1 MTRASVM
8 TLSPLRGPRQGVLI
22 DRLRHWLDGIGPRS
36 LPLARL
42 LVRLIPA
49 RCPFERTVVI
59 AGHTVLHIPPLC
71 QINPLF
77 DELMA
82 LRFRA
87 LCRLEAHQQGQ
98 QERRQDRQP
107 QARRQHP

>member
-1 MTRASVM
+1 M
-8 TLSPLRGPRQGVLI
+8 TLSPLRGPRHGVLI

-59 AGHTVLHIPPLC
+59 AGRTVLRIPPLC

-98 QERRQDRQP
+98 QSHQHEHQP
-107 QARRQHP
+107 QARRQHS

>member
-1 MTRASVM
+1 M
-8 TLSPLRGPRQGVLI
+8 TLSPLRGPRHGILL
-22 DRLRHWLDGIGPRS
+22 DRLRHWIDGIGPRS
-36 LPLARL
+36 LLLARL

-49 RCPFERTVVI
+49 RCPFERDVVI
-59 AGHTVLHIPPLC
+59 GGRTLLHIPALC

-87 LCRLEAHQQGQ
+87 LCRLET
-98 QERRQDRQP
+98 RRQSS
-107 QARRQHP
+107 

>member
-1 MTRASVM
+1 M
-8 TLSPLRGPRQGVLI
+8 TLSPLRGPRHGVLI

-36 LPLARL
+36 LLLARL
-42 LVRLIPA
+42 LARLIPA
-49 RCPFERTVVI
+49 RCPFERNVVI
-59 AGHTVLHIPPLC
+59 AGRTVLRIPPLC

-87 LCRLEAHQQGQ
+87 LCRLEAHQESQHQGQ
-98 QERRQDRQP
+98 LNRQP
-107 QARRQHP
+107 QARRQFS

>member
-1 MTRASVM
+1 M

-98 QERRQDRQP
+98 QERSQDRQP
-107 QARRQHP
+107 QARRQHS